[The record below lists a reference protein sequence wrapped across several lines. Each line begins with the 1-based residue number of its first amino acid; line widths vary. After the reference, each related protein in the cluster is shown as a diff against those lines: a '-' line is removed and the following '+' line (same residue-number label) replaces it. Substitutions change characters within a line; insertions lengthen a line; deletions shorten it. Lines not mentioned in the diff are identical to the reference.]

1 VSAVTHD
8 AAVADVAGLGV
19 DELRAEYAAYR
30 RRQAR
35 ALVRLLPRE
44 AVRPLYRRA
53 LQAGGSVNG
62 AADPLGALVGYCER
76 LLPLPPFERWLE
88 DRRRY
93 PDAHLHDVD
102 DSAEAPTAEAPS
114 TLDVRTFD
122 VSGASWVAR
131 LRSFREGVTWKAFIA
146 FERSGSRD
154 VHRTALIFREADP
167 VDVRERFNSFDHAAL
182 RAFLRSALP

>member
-1 VSAVTHD
+1 VSAATQD
-8 AAVADVAGLGV
+8 AAGADTTSLGV
-19 DELRAEYAAYR
+19 DEVQAEYAAYR

-35 ALVRLLPRE
+35 ALVRMLPRE

-53 LQAGGSVNG
+53 LEAGGGVES
-62 AADPLGALVGYCER
+62 APDPLGTLVAHCER

-88 DRRRY
+88 DRRGY
-93 PDAHLHDVD
+93 PDAHLRDVD
-102 DSAEAPTAEAPS
+102 DSAEAPTAEVPS
-114 TLDVRTFD
+114 TLDVRAFD

-146 FERSGSRD
+146 FERSGSHD
-154 VHRTALIFREADP
+154 VHRTAVIFHESDP

>member
-1 VSAVTHD
+1 VSAGTQD
-8 AAVADVAGLGV
+8 AAVADAAGLGV
-19 DELRAEYAAYR
+19 DELQAEYAAYR

-53 LQAGGSVNG
+53 LEGGGGVDG
-62 AADPLGALVGYCER
+62 APDPLATLVGYCER

-88 DRRRY
+88 DRQGY
-93 PDAHLHDVD
+93 PDAHLHDLD

-114 TLDVRTFD
+114 TLDVRAFD
-122 VSGASWVAR
+122 VGGASWIAR

-146 FERSGSRD
+146 FERGGSHD
-154 VHRTALIFREADP
+154 VHRTALIFHEADP